1 MNIFNKILSA
11 VIVVVYAGVL
21 SSCHSTKTIA
31 TWEKEGLKPKV
42 YSKMVVYCNAPTI
55 ATRATIEKTIAS
67 YFTYQGMKSVSA
79 VDKLPN
85 FKRDSLGKL
94 PPMRDALDPISAD
107 LLLVISQGNSRE
119 FLETNSAT
127 GVYSGNANGS
137 GSFYG
142 VYQDVVSYSK
152 MEHLLYNAL
161 TNELLMAVDTET
173 DVVVGDHIEDMS
185 TKLAKSLVREM
196 DGRALFF
203 VK

>member
-1 MNIFNKILSA
+1 MLNIFNKILSTLFA
-11 VIVVVYAGVL
+11 VVFASVL
-21 SSCHSTKTIA
+21 SSCHSTKTVA

-67 YFTYQGMKSVSA
+67 YFTYEGMKSVSA

-119 FLETNSAT
+119 FLETNSA
-127 GVYSGNANGS
+127 VRMYPGNLNS
-137 GSFYG
+137 SLYG
-142 VYQDVVSYSK
+142 VSESVVSYSK

-173 DVVVGDHIEDMS
+173 DVVVGDHIGDMS
-185 TKLAKSLVREM
+185 ILLAKSLVREM